1 MSCPIMK
8 ARYDP
13 IPDELL
19 DKSLKWYPNHTV
31 FTHLGCVLIR
41 VVLGL
46 LLIYSQ
52 KSTKLRT
59 GLIITM
65 ALGMLSFGS
74 KYIQNA
80 LIKDVVYWKSYP
92 RMLVAYSAA
101 LSLIVMKENK
111 LAGALVIADAL
122 MGMNSRHTAS
132 VVTCGV
138 KK

>member
-1 MSCPIMK
+1 MK

-52 KSTKLRT
+52 KSTKLQH
-59 GLIITM
+59 
-65 ALGMLSFGS
+65 S
-74 KYIQNA
+74 
-80 LIKDVVYWKSYP
+80 
-92 RMLVAYSAA
+92 
-101 LSLIVMKENK
+101 
-111 LAGALVIADAL
+111 
-122 MGMNSRHTAS
+122 
-132 VVTCGV
+132 
-138 KK
+138 